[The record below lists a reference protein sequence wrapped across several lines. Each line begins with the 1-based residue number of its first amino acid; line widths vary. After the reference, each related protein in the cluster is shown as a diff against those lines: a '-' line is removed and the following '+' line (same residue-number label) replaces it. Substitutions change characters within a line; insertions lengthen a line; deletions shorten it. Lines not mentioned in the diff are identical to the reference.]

1 MARFDF
7 SLLDVKREHPVNA
20 ITDDECL
27 IDELLDDP
35 TVANVYSG
43 PYPTW
48 HSAPHIPHD
57 GFLADFL
64 MRNKGFIRS
73 GYVDIPGS

>member
-1 MARFDF
+1 MRT
-7 SLLDVKREHPVNA
+7 EHHQLEVVRHGTTTYGPA
-20 ITDDECL
+20 TA
-27 IDELLDDP
+27 
-35 TVANVYSG
+35 ANVYSG

-64 MRNKGFIRS
+64 MRNKGFIR
-73 GYVDIPGS
+73 G